1 MLRVLVI
8 DDTPGRGAILEQALA
23 DAGCEVLERLSN
35 SQNMLAK
42 VEALQPD
49 VILIDIDCPDRD
61 TLESLDKMNQAAPR
75 PVVMFAENSDAS
87 LTEKALKA
95 GVSAYVVDG
104 LQANRVKAIMDLA
117 IARFREYK
125 ALRDELL
132 ATRNELAERKL
143 IDRAKGILMK
153 RKGLDEEQAYQM
165 LRKLAMN
172 KGKRVADVAAE
183 LIDMSELLG

>member
-8 DDTPGRGAILEQALA
+8 DDTPGRGAILEQALV
-23 DAGCEVLERLSN
+23 DAGCEVLERLST
-35 SQNMLAK
+35 SQDMLAK
-42 VEALQPD
+42 VETLQPD
-49 VILIDIDCPDRD
+49 LILIDIDSPDRD
-61 TLESLDKMNQAAPR
+61 TLESLGKMNQAAPR

-104 LQANRVKAIMDLA
+104 LQPGRVKAIMDLA

-125 ALRDELL
+125 ALRDELS

-153 RKGLDEEQAYQM
+153 RKKLDEEQAYQM

-172 KGKRVADVAAE
+172 KGKRLADVAAE
-183 LIDMSELLG
+183 LIDMVELLG

>member
-1 MLRVLVI
+1 MIKVLVI
-8 DDTPGRGAILEQALA
+8 DDTPGRGAILEQALI
-23 DAGCEVLERLSN
+23 DAGCEVLERLST
-35 SQNMLAK
+35 SQNMLQK

-49 VILIDIDCPDRD
+49 VILIDIDSPDRD
-61 TLESLDKMNQAAPR
+61 TLESLDQMNQAAPR

-87 LTEKALKA
+87 MTEKALKA

-104 LQANRVKAIMDLA
+104 LQASRVKAIMDLA

-125 ALRDELL
+125 ALKDELS
-132 ATRNELAERKL
+132 ATRNELAERKI

-153 RKGLDEEQAYQM
+153 RKQLDEQQAYQM

-172 KGKRVADVAAE
+172 KGKRLADVASE
-183 LIDMSELLG
+183 LIDMAELLG

>member
-1 MLRVLVI
+1 MIRVLVI
-8 DDTPGRGAILEQALA
+8 DDTPGRGAIVEQALV
-23 DAGCEVLERLSN
+23 DAGCEVLERLSS
-35 SQNMLAK
+35 SQDMLAR

-49 VILIDIDCPDRD
+49 VILIDIDSPDRD

-104 LQANRVKAIMDLA
+104 LQPGRVKAIMDLA

-125 ALRDELL
+125 ALKDELY

-153 RKGLDEEQAYQM
+153 RKQLDEQQAYQM

-172 KGKRVADVAAE
+172 KGKRVAEVASE
-183 LIDMSELLG
+183 LIDMAELLG

>member
-1 MLRVLVI
+1 MIRVLVI
-8 DDTPGRGAILEQALA
+8 DDTPGRGAILEQALI

-35 SQNMLAK
+35 SQNMLHR

-61 TLESLDKMNQAAPR
+61 TLESLDQMNQAAPR

-104 LQANRVKAIMDLA
+104 LQPGRVKAIMDLA

-125 ALRDELL
+125 ALKDELS

-153 RKGLDEEQAYQM
+153 RKQLDEQQAYQM

-172 KGKRVADVAAE
+172 KGKRVADVASE
-183 LIDMSELLG
+183 LIDMAELLG